1 MDYKTLQVD
10 IQSGQL
16 KPVYLLYGEERYLL
30 AHYADALG
38 THCDSET
45 FDGNVDSR
53 QIKLAAD
60 ALPFLAEKRAVYV
73 RDSKLFVNGRK
84 NDAEAMADYIPH
96 IPSETVLI
104 FIEAEADKRL
114 KLYKAVAKEGRAI
127 ECTPLPPPELNRWVV
142 KKFQERGKTLPPN
155 AAEALMRNTAYNMT
169 ALISE
174 IDKLAAFAGKRPGIT
189 IEDIDALCTATTQT
203 KVFDMLAAMGR
214 GDTARALQLYAN
226 MLYMKESPH
235 GILSMVTRQFRIILM
250 CKEAQNKKM
259 PKAEMAKALGMHP
272 FAVSE
277 ALAQAGR
284 YTTEKLLAALVDC
297 ADTDV
302 RSKSGRMDIELGVE
316 LLIVKYSV
324 N

>member
-10 IQSGQL
+10 IRNGDL
-16 KPVYLLYGEERYLL
+16 KPVYLLYGEERYLVT
-30 AHYADALG
+30 HYADALG
-38 THCDSET
+38 ADSDRET
-45 FDGNVDSR
+45 FDGNVPPQ

-60 ALPFLAEKRAVYV
+60 ALPFLAEKRVVYV

-84 NDAEAMADYIPH
+84 NDAETLADYIPH
-96 IPSETVLI
+96 IPPETILI
-104 FIEAEADKRL
+104 FIETEADKRL

-142 KKFQERGKTLPPN
+142 KKFTDRGKTITPN
-155 AAEALMRNTAYNMT
+155 AAEALMRTTAYSMT
-169 ALISE
+169 ALANE
-174 IDKLAAFAGKRPGIT
+174 IDKLAAYAGKRPGIT
-189 IEDIDALCTATTQT
+189 IEDVDALCTATTQT

-235 GILSMVTRQFRIILM
+235 GILSMVTRQFRIILL

-259 PKAEMAKALGMHP
+259 PKADMAKALGLHP

-284 YTTEKLLAALVDC
+284 YSTHKLLAAMVDC

-302 RSKSGRMDIELGVE
+302 RMKSGRMDAELGVE

-324 N
+324 K